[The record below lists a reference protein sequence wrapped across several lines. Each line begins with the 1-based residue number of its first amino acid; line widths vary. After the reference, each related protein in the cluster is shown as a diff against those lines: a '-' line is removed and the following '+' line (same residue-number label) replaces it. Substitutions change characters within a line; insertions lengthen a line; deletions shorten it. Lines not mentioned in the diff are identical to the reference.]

1 MIFDPDSFRR
11 AMRAWT
17 TGVAIILAAHENE
30 SYGMTINSFTS
41 LSIDPPLVTVVL
53 KNETHVFDLVQRSGV
68 FRIQILSAAQRELA
82 ENFAGKLHGAERMN
96 SLTMDSTPNA
106 ASPLDDGLASLACRV
121 LHTYAAG
128 QNTLLVAE
136 VTGATVRSTEEP
148 LAYHD
153 REYRKIQSI

>member
-1 MIFDPDSFRR
+1 MNFDPDSFRR

-68 FRIQILSAAQRELA
+68 FRIHILSAAQRELA

-106 ASPLDDGLASLACRV
+106 ASPLDAGLAALDCRV
-121 LHTYAAG
+121 VHTYAAG

-136 VTGATVRSTEEP
+136 VTATQVRSTEEP

-153 REYRKIQSI
+153 RGYRKLV